1 MRYLYLGSSTV
12 LFLLLPLLQL
22 LANKTYNLEQDLL
35 DLWDLERDLLLGPD
49 LEQDLLDLEDLLDLG
64 LRSICPPSIE
74 LLRILWRYILV
85 SLFT

>member
-22 LANKTYNLEQDLL
+22 LANKTYNLEWDLL

-49 LEQDLLDLEDLLDLG
+49 LEQDLLDLKDLLDLG
-64 LRSICPPSIE
+64 FRNS
-74 LLRILWRYILV
+74 
-85 SLFT
+85 